1 MHGISLETLDLVRN
15 ILLLSILSDSD
26 DFDLSECDEDDFRIK
41 FCLDDLLSL
50 DVFDLLAQ
58 MEEKGARFCCIFLTV
73 LLLLLL
79 LVLSEW

>member
-15 ILLLSILSDSD
+15 ILLLSILCRDSD
-26 DFDLSECDEDDFRIK
+26 DFDLSECDEDDFRIN

-58 MEEKGARFCCIFLTV
+58 IEEKGARFCCIFLTV
-73 LLLLLL
+73 LLF
-79 LVLSEW
+79 VLSEW